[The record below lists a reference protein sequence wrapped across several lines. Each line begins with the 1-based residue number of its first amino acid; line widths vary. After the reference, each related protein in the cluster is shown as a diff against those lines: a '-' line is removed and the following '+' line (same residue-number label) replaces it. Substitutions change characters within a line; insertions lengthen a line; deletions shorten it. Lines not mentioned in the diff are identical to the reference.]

1 MHVLIVEDDGATAEF
16 LTSGLKQTG
25 IAADHVASGRDGLI
39 LATGQAYDIIV
50 IDRMLPGVDGLSLVK
65 ALRSAGV
72 KTPVLFLT
80 ALAGL
85 DDRVEGL
92 NAGADDYL
100 AKPFAY
106 SEFVA
111 RLNALARRPPLAQV
125 QTTLKVGD
133 LEMDLVAHRVR
144 RGTAVIDLQRRE
156 FRLLEYLMRNAG
168 RVITRSMLLENVW
181 EFDFDPKTKI
191 VETHIS
197 RLRAKLNPDNRLS
210 QPIETIRGAGYVIRA
225 AV

>member
-25 IAADHVASGRDGLI
+25 IVADHVASGRDGLI

-125 QTTLKVGD
+125 QTTLTVGD

-144 RGTAVIDLQRRE
+144 RGTTVIDLQRRE

>member
-25 IAADHVASGRDGLI
+25 IVADHVASGRDGLI
-39 LATGQAYDIIV
+39 LATGQAYDILV

-125 QTTLKVGD
+125 QTTLTVGD

>member
-25 IAADHVASGRDGLI
+25 IVADHVASGRDGLI

>member
-25 IAADHVASGRDGLI
+25 IVADHVASGRDGLI

-225 AV
+225 VV

>member
-16 LTSGLKQTG
+16 LASGLRQTG
-25 IAADHVASGRDGLI
+25 IVADHVASGRDGLI
-39 LATGQAYDIIV
+39 LATGQTYDILV

-80 ALAGL
+80 AMAGL

-125 QTTLKVGD
+125 QTTLTVGD
-133 LEMDLVAHRVR
+133 LEMDLIAHRVR
-144 RGTAVIDLQRRE
+144 RGSAVIDLQRRE

-168 RVITRSMLLENVW
+168 RVVTRSMLLENVW

>member
-25 IAADHVASGRDGLI
+25 IVADHVASGRDGLI
-39 LATGQAYDIIV
+39 LATGQAYDILV

-125 QTTLKVGD
+125 QTTLTVGD

-144 RGTAVIDLQRRE
+144 RGTTVIDLQRRE